1 MNYCMLEHLLF
12 DNEQSKVLVLFSEQQ
27 EIFLTF
33 QVSKAFKFHLIFNRC
48 QVESLLYFLRSL
60 CIDDLAQRWLSR
72 DYNVSIREMFNK
84 TQNFI
89 HVFQQVFNGR
99 AIL

>member
-1 MNYCMLEHLLF
+1 MLEHLLF

-27 EIFLTF
+27 EIFLTV
-33 QVSKAFKFHLIFNRC
+33 QVSKANKFHLIFNRC

-72 DYNVSIREMFNK
+72 DYNVLIREMFNK

-89 HVFQQVFNGR
+89 HVFQQVCNGR